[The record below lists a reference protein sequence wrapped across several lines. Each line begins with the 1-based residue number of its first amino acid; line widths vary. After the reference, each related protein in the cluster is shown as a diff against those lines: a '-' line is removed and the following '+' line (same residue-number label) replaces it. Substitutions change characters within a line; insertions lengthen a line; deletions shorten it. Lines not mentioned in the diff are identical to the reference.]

1 MNKTILFVEDD
12 ADDREFLSFVVNEMN
27 PAVNVVFA
35 ENGLK
40 ALEYLNERKEKEQLP
55 CLIVLD
61 LNMPYLDGKETFK
74 KIKQELQLD
83 DVPIIIFTSSHNPND
98 RLLFTSM
105 GIEFITK
112 PDDFSYMN
120 KIVSHMISV
129 CGNNSN

>member
-12 ADDREFLSFVVNEMN
+12 ADDREFLSVVVNEMN

>member
-12 ADDREFLSFVVNEMN
+12 ADDREFLSIAVHELDE
-27 PAVNVVFA
+27 AVNVVFA

-40 ALEYLNERKEKEQLP
+40 ALEYLDKGKENEQLP

-74 KIKQELQLD
+74 KIKYDLKLD
-83 DVPIIIFTSSHNPND
+83 AVPIIIFTSSHNPND

-105 GIEFITK
+105 GVEFITK
-112 PDDFSYMN
+112 PDDFTYMS
-120 KIVSHMISV
+120 KIVRHMV
-129 CGNNSN
+129 NACR

>member
-12 ADDREFLSFVVNEMN
+12 ADDREFLSIAVSEVN

-35 ENGLK
+35 ENGVR
-40 ALEYLNERKEKEQLP
+40 ALEYLLKGKENAELP

-74 KIKQELQLD
+74 KIKNDLKLD
-83 DVPIIIFTSSHNPND
+83 EVPVIIFTSSHNPND

-105 GIEFITK
+105 GVEFITK
-112 PDDFSYMN
+112 PDDFSYMG
-120 KIVSHMISV
+120 KIIGRMISM
-129 CGNNSN
+129 CRTDPN